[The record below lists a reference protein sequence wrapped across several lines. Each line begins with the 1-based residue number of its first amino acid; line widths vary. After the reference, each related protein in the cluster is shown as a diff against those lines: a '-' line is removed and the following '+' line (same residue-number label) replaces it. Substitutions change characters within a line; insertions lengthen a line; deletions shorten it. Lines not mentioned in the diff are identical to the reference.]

1 MQHVIPVAQ
10 LKSQFGVQIEA
21 MAGAIEAC
29 VHCGFCLPVCPTYQ
43 VLGQEMD
50 SPRGRILLMKNVLEG
65 GLAVQEALPYIDR
78 CLGCLA
84 CVTACPSGVAYGD
97 LLMPFRAY
105 ARQKASYSLME
116 RVQRKLV
123 NQTLPSPERF
133 RTAALFGRLAK
144 PFSAMLPQEL
154 AGMLALLPDRL
165 PAARPLPEVF
175 PAEGV
180 RRARVALLVG
190 CVQQVLAPEINWATL
205 RVLAR
210 NGVEVLIPADQACCG
225 ALLMHTGELDRA
237 RQLARQNLRAFSGQ
251 VDAILTNAAGCG
263 SGLKDYPLL
272 LMGLEDQNLA
282 DELARQAQDVSQFL
296 AELGMLGEPAL
307 PQPTR
312 VAYHDACHLAHA
324 QGITAAPRA
333 LLNRVANLTLLEI
346 ADSTTCCGSAGT
358 YNLEQPEIAA
368 ELGRRK
374 AANIL
379 QTGAE
384 AVAAGNIGC
393 IVQIRTHLQALGKL
407 LPVFH
412 TFELLDVAYSRSA
425 AGSKS
430 RLIRRPNLVSAHFL
444 GFIQQHIGRIHQF
457 GGVPGVQWKS
467 GDALADGRAGNRCPV
482 LII

>member
-1 MQHVIPVAQ
+1 MQHTIPVAQ
-10 LKSQFGVQIEA
+10 LKMQLGPQIEA
-21 MAGAIEAC
+21 MAEAIEAC

-50 SPRGRILLMKNVLEG
+50 SPRGRILLMKNALEG
-65 GLAVQEALPYIDR
+65 GLTIQETLPYIDR

-84 CVTACPSGVAYGD
+84 CVTACPSGVAYGE
-97 LLMPFRAY
+97 LFMPFRAH
-105 ARQKASYSLME
+105 ARQNASYPLME
-116 RVQRKLV
+116 RLQRTLV
-123 NQTLPSPERF
+123 NHTLPSPDRF
-133 RTAALFGRLAK
+133 RTAAFFGRIAK
-144 PFSAMLPQEL
+144 PLSGLLPQEL
-154 AGMLALLPDRL
+154 AGMLALLPNRL
-165 PAARPLPEVF
+165 PPAHPLPEVY

-190 CVQQVLAPEINWATL
+190 CVQQTLAPEINWATL

-210 NGVEVLIPADQACCG
+210 NGVEVLIPPDQACCG
-225 ALLMHTGELDRA
+225 ALLMHTGELERA
-237 RQLARQNLRAFSGQ
+237 RQLARLNLRAFSGE

-263 SGLKDYPLL
+263 SGLKEYPLL
-272 LMGLEDQNLA
+272 LMGLDDQALA
-282 DELARQAQDVSQFL
+282 DELAARAQDVSQFL

-333 LLNRVANLTLLEI
+333 LLSRVANLTLLEV
-346 ADSTTCCGSAGT
+346 ADNTTCCGSAGT

-368 ELGRRK
+368 ELGKRK

-393 IVQIRTHLQALGKL
+393 IVQIRSYLQALGKL
-407 LPVFH
+407 LPIFH

-425 AGSKS
+425 AG
-430 RLIRRPNLVSAHFL
+430 PV
-444 GFIQQHIGRIHQF
+444 
-457 GGVPGVQWKS
+457 
-467 GDALADGRAGNRCPV
+467 DAVIPPS
-482 LII
+482 